1 MCRTKLKRRRR
12 RKEFMNNLDFSL
24 FPPINW
30 RWSLGRTCLVADVMI
45 NTTGILLLVLV
56 PGRGRLHR
64 EKLLLPLGQGQVSL
78 RPLLRPPPG
87 RGDRAW
93 IRPTTLRRRAAKVF
107 THRGETSTPTID
119 RRSGRSNFAA
129 LGCNRGRCWRTLI
142 IILIIPD
149 LQTPFLPLS
158 LSRFNTFSLSAF
170 FLAMLLSNL
179 RTFST
184 ILSMVA
190 FNSSKS
196 CWSWIPL
203 CFILCS

>member
-1 MCRTKLKRRRR
+1 
-12 RKEFMNNLDFSL
+12 MNNLDFSL

-45 NTTGILLLVLV
+45 NTTGVLLLVLV

-93 IRPTTLRRRAAKVF
+93 IRPTTLRRRGAKVF

-119 RRSGRSNFAA
+119 RRSGRSNSAA
-129 LGCNRGRCWRTLI
+129 LGCNRGRCLRTLI
-142 IILIIPD
+142 IILIILKSILTSSYISVQHLLPFRLLPRYAP
-149 LQTPFLPLS
+149 LQ
-158 LSRFNTFSLSAF
+158 SA
-170 FLAMLLSNL
+170 N
-179 RTFST
+179 
-184 ILSMVA
+184 ILNHL
-190 FNSSKS
+190 FHGG
-196 CWSWIPL
+196 I
-203 CFILCS
+203 

>member
-45 NTTGILLLVLV
+45 NTTGVLLLVLV

-87 RGDRAW
+87 RGGRAW

-179 RTFST
+179 RTF
-184 ILSMVA
+184 
-190 FNSSKS
+190 
-196 CWSWIPL
+196 
-203 CFILCS
+203 

>member
-1 MCRTKLKRRRR
+1 MCRTKLMRRRR
-12 RKEFMNNLDFSL
+12 RKEFMNLEFSL

-45 NTTGILLLVLV
+45 NTTGVLLLVLV

-87 RGDRAW
+87 RGGRAW
-93 IRPTTLRRRAAKVF
+93 IRPTTLRRRGAKVF

-129 LGCNRGRCWRTLI
+129 LGCNRGRCWRTAFFNSIQHL
-142 IILIIPD
+142 
-149 LQTPFLPLS
+149 LPLR
-158 LSRFNTFSLSAF
+158 LLPRYAPLQSAN
-170 FLAMLLSNL
+170 NL
-179 RTFST
+179 IHLFHVG
-184 ILSMVA
+184 I
-190 FNSSKS
+190 
-196 CWSWIPL
+196 
-203 CFILCS
+203 